1 MNNTDID
8 DRTQQEERMRAQD
21 RGPRRADSAHR
32 ESAHESRGAR
42 AASRIEVDR
51 LREVG
56 RNLGEQLDEQVRK
69 RPYVVLGAAAGAGF
83 VAGSV
88 LGSRQEHLP
97 QAAGVGYAAKHVLG
111 GEFGLD
117 RLQAG
122 LERLTGEFEAKA
134 ERGSGRS

>member
-1 MNNTDID
+1 MNNTNID
-8 DRTQQEERMRAQD
+8 DDPQARTRTQERLHE
-21 RGPRRADSAHR
+21 RGASARRAEPAHR
-32 ESAHESRGAR
+32 EAAR
-42 AASRIEVDR
+42 KSRIEMDR

-83 VAGSV
+83 VAGSI
-88 LGSRQEHLP
+88 LGSRLGQVLL
-97 QAAGVGYAAKHVLG
+97 AAGVGYAAKHVLG